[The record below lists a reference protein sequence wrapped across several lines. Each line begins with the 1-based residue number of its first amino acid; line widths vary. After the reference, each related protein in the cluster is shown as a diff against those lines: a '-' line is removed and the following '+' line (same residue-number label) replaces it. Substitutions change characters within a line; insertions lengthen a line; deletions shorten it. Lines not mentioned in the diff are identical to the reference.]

1 MTRATTVEDRLWLSV
16 PEVSA
21 AGGVRR
27 SAVALGEEAGM
38 LAGPLG
44 NLAIVAT
51 EIATNVARHADDGRV
66 LLRLRRDGDRV
77 GIEVVAIDRGPGMAD
92 VTAAARDGHSTAGTL
107 GVGLGAIT
115 RLADEFDAY
124 SLPGS
129 GTVLVATLWAGPP
142 PDRSAPVGRVW
153 ATGLSRPV
161 EGEQVSGDAYAVREA
176 DGRRQI
182 LLCDGLGHGP
192 LAALAARA
200 VVTEFGAAPVGN
212 PKDVLGHIHRRVR
225 HTRGAVAGIAELDV
239 DAGVVRFAGIG
250 NITAVVLAGGQRRA
264 FVSMPGVLGHQWRDP
279 REFDYQMP
287 EGSLV
292 VLHSD
297 GLTDRWDLA
306 QYPGLLGHTPLV
318 IAATLLRD
326 AARRRD
332 DAAVLVAR
340 AS

>member
-1 MTRATTVEDRLWLSV
+1 MPGGAAGEDRLWRSV

-92 VTAAARDGHSTAGTL
+92 GTAAARDGHSTAGTL

-129 GTVLVATLWAGPP
+129 GTVLVATLWA
-142 PDRSAPVGRVW
+142 
-153 ATGLSRPV
+153 
-161 EGEQVSGDAYAVREA
+161 
-176 DGRRQI
+176 
-182 LLCDGLGHGP
+182 
-192 LAALAARA
+192 
-200 VVTEFGAAPVGN
+200 
-212 PKDVLGHIHRRVR
+212 
-225 HTRGAVAGIAELDV
+225 
-239 DAGVVRFAGIG
+239 
-250 NITAVVLAGGQRRA
+250 
-264 FVSMPGVLGHQWRDP
+264 
-279 REFDYQMP
+279 
-287 EGSLV
+287 
-292 VLHSD
+292 
-297 GLTDRWDLA
+297 
-306 QYPGLLGHTPLV
+306 
-318 IAATLLRD
+318 
-326 AARRRD
+326 
-332 DAAVLVAR
+332 
-340 AS
+340 

>member
-1 MTRATTVEDRLWLSV
+1 MTYAATVEDRLWLLV
-16 PEVSA
+16 PELSA

-27 SAVALGEEAGM
+27 SAVALGEEAG
-38 LAGPLG
+38 LGAGPLA

-51 EIATNVARHADDGRV
+51 ELATNLARHADDGRV
-66 LLRLRRDGDRV
+66 LLRLRRDGERV
-77 GIEVVAIDRGPGMAD
+77 GIELVAIDRGPGMAD
-92 VTAAARDGHSTAGTL
+92 IVAASRDGHSTAGTL

-129 GTVLVATLWAGPP
+129 GTVLAVTLWMAGPAALGAL
-142 PDRSAPVGRVW
+142 STGW
-153 ATGLSRPV
+153 AAGLSRPI
-161 EGEQVSGDAYAVREA
+161 EGELVSGDAYAVREV

-192 LAALAARA
+192 LAASAAQA
-200 VVTEFGAAPVGN
+200 VIAEFATAPVRG
-212 PKDVLGHIHRRVR
+212 PKDVLDHIHQRTR
-225 HTRGAVAGIAELDV
+225 HTRGTVAGIAEP
-239 DAGVVRFAGIG
+239 DAVGGVVRFAGIG
-250 NITAVVLAGGQRRA
+250 NITAVILAGGERRT
-264 FVSMPGVLGHQWRDP
+264 FVSLPGVLGQQRRES
-279 REFDYQMP
+279 REFDYPMP
-287 EGSLV
+287 SDGLII
-292 VLHSD
+292 LHSD
-297 GLTDRWDLA
+297 GLTDRWNLA
-306 QYPGLLGHTPLV
+306 DYPGLLDHTPLV

>member
-1 MTRATTVEDRLWLSV
+1 MTHAATVEDRLWMPV
-16 PEVSA
+16 TEVSA

-27 SAVALGEEAGM
+27 SAVALGEEVG
-38 LAGPLG
+38 LPAGPLA

-51 EIATNVARHADDGRV
+51 EIATNVARHADDGRI
-66 LLRLRRDGDRV
+66 LLRLRRDADRV
-77 GIEVVAIDRGPGMAD
+77 GIELVATDRGPGMAD
-92 VTAAARDGHSTAGTL
+92 VVAATRDGHSTAGTL

-129 GTVLVATLWAGPP
+129 GTVLAVTLWAAGPAKP
-142 PDRSAPVGRVW
+142 GQAHTGW
-153 ATGLSRPV
+153 ATGLSRPI
-161 EGEQVSGDAYAVREA
+161 EGEQVCGDAYAVREV

-192 LAALAARA
+192 LAASAAQA
-200 VVTEFGAAPVGN
+200 VINEFAAAPARG
-212 PKDVLGHIHRRVR
+212 PKDVMDHIHQRTR
-225 HTRGAVAGIAELDV
+225 HTRGTVAGIAELDA
-239 DAGVVRFAGIG
+239 AGAVVRFAGIG
-250 NITAVVLAGGQRRA
+250 NISAVIVAGDQRRT
-264 FVSMPGVLGHQWRDP
+264 FVSLPGVLGQQRRES
-279 REFDYQMP
+279 REFEYPMP
-287 EGSLV
+287 DDGLV
-292 VLHSD
+292 ILHSD
-297 GLTDRWDLA
+297 GLTDRWSLDA
-306 QYPGLLGHTPLV
+306 YPGLRDHTPLV

>member
-1 MTRATTVEDRLWLSV
+1 MMMHAATVEDRLWLPV
-16 PEVSA
+16 PELSA

-27 SAVALGEEAGM
+27 FAVALGEEAGFP
-38 LAGPLG
+38 AGPLA

-51 EIATNVARHADDGRV
+51 EVATNIARHADDGRV
-66 LLRLRRDGDRV
+66 LLRLRRDGERV
-77 GIEVVAIDRGPGMAD
+77 GVELVAIDRGPGMAD
-92 VTAAARDGHSTAGTL
+92 IVAASRDGHSTAGTL

-129 GTVLVATLWAGPP
+129 GTVLAVALWTSGPTQVASS
-142 PDRSAPVGRVW
+142 RSGW
-153 ATGLSRPV
+153 AAGLSRPI
-161 EGEQVSGDAYAVREA
+161 EGEQVSGDAYAVREV

-200 VVTEFGAAPVGN
+200 VVGEFGAAPARG
-212 PKDVLGHIHRRVR
+212 PKEVLDHIHQRTR
-225 HTRGAVAGIAELDV
+225 HTRGAVAGIAELDAV
-239 DAGVVRFAGIG
+239 DAVVRFAGIG
-250 NITAVVLAGGQRRA
+250 NISALILVGDERRT
-264 FVSMPGVLGHQWRDP
+264 FVSLPGVLGQQRRES
-279 REFDYQMP
+279 REFVYPMP
-287 EGSLV
+287 DDGLV
-292 VLHSD
+292 ILHSD
-297 GLTDRWDLA
+297 GLTDRWNLA
-306 QYPGLLGHTPLV
+306 DYPGLRDHTPLV

-326 AARRRD
+326 AAKRRD

>member
-1 MTRATTVEDRLWLSV
+1 MMRAMTVEDRLWLPV

-27 SAVALGEEAGM
+27 SAVALGEEAG
-38 LAGPLG
+38 LPAGPLA

-66 LLRLRRDGDRV
+66 LLRLRRDGDQA
-77 GIEVVAIDRGPGMAD
+77 GIELVAIDRGPGMAD
-92 VTAAARDGHSTAGTL
+92 LTAAARDGHSTAGTL

-115 RLADEFDAY
+115 RLADELDAY

-129 GTVLVATLWAGPP
+129 GTVLAATLWATRALP
-142 PDRSAPVGRVW
+142 AHAW
-153 ATGLSRPV
+153 AGGLSRPID
-161 EGEQVSGDAYAVREA
+161 GEPVCGDGYAVRELG
-176 DGRRQI
+176 GRRQI

-192 LAALAARA
+192 LAASAAQAVLA
-200 VVTEFGAAPVGN
+200 EFAAAPVCG
-212 PKDVLGHIHRRVR
+212 PKELLVRIHQRTR
-225 HTRGAVAGIAELDV
+225 HTRGAVAGIAELDF
-239 DAGVVRFAGIG
+239 AANVVRFAGIG
-250 NITAVVLAGGQRRA
+250 NVTAVVLADGHRRA
-264 FVSMPGVLGHQWRDP
+264 FVSMPGVLGQQWRDP
-279 REFDYQMP
+279 REFDYPMP
-287 EGSLV
+287 EGSVV

-306 QYPGLLGHTPLV
+306 TYPGLVGHSPLV